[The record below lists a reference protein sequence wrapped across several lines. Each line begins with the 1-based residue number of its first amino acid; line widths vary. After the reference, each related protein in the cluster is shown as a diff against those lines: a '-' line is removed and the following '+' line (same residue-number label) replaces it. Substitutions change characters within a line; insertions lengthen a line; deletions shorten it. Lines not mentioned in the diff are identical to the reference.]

1 MQDIKKD
8 GVTTIFF
15 ENFVND
21 KVIKRIAKD
30 THINIDVFQPLGN
43 ITKDEATAG
52 LTYEDIM
59 YKNLDKL
66 SKALACH

>member
-1 MQDIKKD
+1 MQDVKKD

-30 THINIDVFQPLGN
+30 THINIDLFQPLGN
-43 ITKDEATAG
+43 ITKDEANAG

-66 SKALACH
+66 SKALVCH